1 MGGPDNLHIAL
12 KCGIYVPSFD
22 SINHVHL
29 PDVVVINDIALNILQ
44 LLIKG
49 LNFISATMI
58 KKTYRLNKLKKFYYP
73 NHIDL
78 NMIICAFQ

>member
-29 PDVVVINDIALNILQ
+29 PDAVVINDIALNIFAAAH
-44 LLIKG
+44 K
-49 LNFISATMI
+49 
-58 KKTYRLNKLKKFYYP
+58 RLELYQHYN
-73 NHIDL
+73 D
-78 NMIICAFQ
+78 

>member
-22 SINHVHL
+22 STNHVHL

-49 LNFISATMI
+49 LNFISATLI
-58 KKTYRLNKLKKFYYP
+58 KKTYRLNKLKSS
-73 NHIDL
+73 
-78 NMIICAFQ
+78 IIPITLI